1 METRLIIKAKEYAF
15 RMHDQPSE
23 SQRYGNEPYS
33 KHLLDVVSVA
43 LRYIYYIHI
52 DAQEDVIASAY
63 LHDCIEDTA
72 TNENKLL
79 ELFNERVSEIVWR
92 VSNERG
98 RTKKEVMFKTLP
110 KIWQHDLACFVK
122 LSDRIANG
130 TNSKN
135 GQSDKSKR
143 MFLRYKSEYPIFRY
157 ALKTEG
163 LYDNMWSEL
172 DEIFEFKICM

>member
-1 METRLIIKAKEYAF
+1 METDLIKKAREYAF
-15 RMHDQPSE
+15 KMHDQPSE

-43 LRYIYYIHI
+43 MRYLFYIHWG
-52 DAQEDVIASAY
+52 AQEDVVASCY
-63 LHDCIEDTA
+63 CHDVIEDTA
-72 TNENKLL
+72 TNENKLVK
-79 ELFNERVSEIVWR
+79 LFNERVSEIVWR

-98 RTKKEVMFKTLP
+98 RNPKEVMFKTLP

-135 GQSDKSKR
+135 GTSEKSKR
-143 MFLRYKSEYPIFRY
+143 MYARYCNEYPIFRY
-157 ALKTEG
+157 ALKTKG
-163 LYDNMWSEL
+163 LYDKMWAEL
-172 DEIFEFKICM
+172 DEIFNYVECV